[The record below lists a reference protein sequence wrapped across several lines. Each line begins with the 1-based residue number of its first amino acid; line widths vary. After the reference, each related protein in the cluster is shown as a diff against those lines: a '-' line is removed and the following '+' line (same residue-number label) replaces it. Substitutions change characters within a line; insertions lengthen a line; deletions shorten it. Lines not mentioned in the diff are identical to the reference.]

1 MFNGQSHRVPRMI
14 SFAGTIDFN
23 SFLQLS
29 CRRNEVLLIVYTNH
43 DSGSESI
50 HKHFLR
56 RMEMNKLKI
65 QEL

>member
-1 MFNGQSHRVPRMI
+1 MI
-14 SFAGTIDFN
+14 SFASTIDFN